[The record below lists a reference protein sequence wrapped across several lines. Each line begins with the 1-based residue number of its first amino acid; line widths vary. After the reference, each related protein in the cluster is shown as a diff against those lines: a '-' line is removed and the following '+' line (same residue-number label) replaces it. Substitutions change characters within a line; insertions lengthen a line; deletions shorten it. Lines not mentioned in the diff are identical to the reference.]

1 MDEHRFVIRVL
12 AAAQVKQVSSR
23 FSAIVHLL
31 ALTVNSLLH
40 WDDNSILSV
49 SDVIDISVG
58 KFGLSLLLNQGLN
71 SWHGRASVSLL
82 LIFLSVTPAFWVNLS
97 LASWKKNK
105 SAIICNLGTW
115 IWGPVFHVHVVKSS
129 WYKTAPGS
137 AQKWPGIGVKLP
149 YLFLITYEANKARP
163 LRTSS

>member
-58 KFGLSLLLNQGLN
+58 KLGLSLLLNQGLN

-82 LIFLSVTPAFWVNLS
+82 LIFSSVTPAF
-97 LASWKKNK
+97 
-105 SAIICNLGTW
+105 
-115 IWGPVFHVHVVKSS
+115 
-129 WYKTAPGS
+129 
-137 AQKWPGIGVKLP
+137 
-149 YLFLITYEANKARP
+149 
-163 LRTSS
+163 

>member
-58 KFGLSLLLNQGLN
+58 KLGLSLLLNQGLN

-82 LIFLSVTPAFWVNLS
+82 LTFSSVTPAFWVNLS
-97 LASWKKNK
+97 LASWKKKQERN
-105 SAIICNLGTW
+105 NL
-115 IWGPVFHVHVVKSS
+115 PS
-129 WYKTAPGS
+129 WYLKLMTCLS
-137 AQKWPGIGVKLP
+137 CSCCQKL
-149 YLFLITYEANKARP
+149 LIQNLHLGQLKSDPWLALSN
-163 LRTSS
+163 LIFSW